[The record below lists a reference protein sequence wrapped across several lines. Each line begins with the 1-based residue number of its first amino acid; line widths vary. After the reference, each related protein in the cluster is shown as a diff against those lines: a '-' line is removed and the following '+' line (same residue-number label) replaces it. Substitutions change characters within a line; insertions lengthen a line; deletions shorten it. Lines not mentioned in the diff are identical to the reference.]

1 MMLGARPFTVRE
13 PRSKQP
19 PPLDSY
25 TVFGITWPVYR
36 QEKEIIWLGDSL
48 EVLRG
53 FPASVR
59 VDIGSD
65 LRRLQIGE
73 QPLNSKSVKTVGPG
87 VRELRA
93 KDRDNQFRTVYF
105 LAKSDDVVV
114 LHSFIKK
121 SRTTPKKDIDIAKER
136 FKLFKRT

>member
-1 MMLGARPFTVRE
+1 MH
-13 PRSKQP
+13 S
-19 PPLDSY
+19 
-25 TVFGITWPVYR
+25 

-59 VDIGSD
+59 VALGSD

-73 QPLNSKSVKTVGPG
+73 LPLDSKPMKSVGPG

-93 KDRDNQFRTVYF
+93 KDRDKQYRTVYL

-114 LHSFIKK
+114 LHSFVKK
-121 SRTTPKKDIDIAKER
+121 TRRTSKKDIDIAKER
-136 FKLFKRT
+136 FKYFKRT